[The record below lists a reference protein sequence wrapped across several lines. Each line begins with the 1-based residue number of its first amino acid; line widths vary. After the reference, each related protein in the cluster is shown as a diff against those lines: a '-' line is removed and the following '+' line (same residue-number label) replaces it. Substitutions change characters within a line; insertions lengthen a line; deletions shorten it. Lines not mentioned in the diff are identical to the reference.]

1 MPAFLLDFTLFSAQ
15 LIFFI
20 PEDLEAIKEEYRA
33 SDKKDEYP
41 KMMAAMRQR
50 IYQRNKLHFVRGAQ
64 EAHNLKAKARWAFCS
79 TRNQTAFYLFVFR
92 STQSQIAFYLYVYP

>member
-1 MPAFLLDFTLFSAQ
+1 MGIFAPPFLGGKSARDDSNFVIMPAFLLDFTLFSAQ

-50 IYQRNKLHFVRGAQ
+50 IYQRNKLHFVCGAQ
-64 EAHNLKAKARWAFCS
+64 EAHNLKAKAR
-79 TRNQTAFYLFVFR
+79 
-92 STQSQIAFYLYVYP
+92 